1 MSRLSIH
8 LVILMLLLPLQPA
21 AGRAADLVILVDT
34 GTEMPMA
41 RFEQFRLVAGIHRD
55 IGVALARHMQRTPRF
70 LSLPRKRVVRA
81 LSDGAADVLCSYVPE
96 WLDAKFAWTQPFIPI
111 VEVLITDRKAPRP
124 GSIAELAGKPIGTVL
139 GYAHPELEEVLG
151 RAFVREDGPTTVAT
165 LRKLSVGRV
174 SYAVTGKSFLDW
186 HQKQGDPPLS
196 LHPPLVVKT
205 YMGRCAVSPK
215 GGARVAD
222 VDRAVG
228 LMITDGTI
236 AAIVAKYR

>member
-1 MSRLSIH
+1 MSRCCLH
-8 LVILMLLLPLQPA
+8 LVMLMLPLQGA
-21 AGRAADLVILVDT
+21 AAPAADLAILVDT

-70 LSLPRKRVVRA
+70 LSLPRKRIVRA

-96 WLDAKFAWTQPFIPI
+96 WLAARSRQ
-111 VEVLITDRKAPRP
+111 
-124 GSIAELAGKPIGTVL
+124 G
-139 GYAHPELEEVLG
+139 G
-151 RAFVREDGPTTVAT
+151 R
-165 LRKLSVGRV
+165 
-174 SYAVTGKSFLDW
+174 
-186 HQKQGDPPLS
+186 
-196 LHPPLVVKT
+196 
-205 YMGRCAVSPK
+205 
-215 GGARVAD
+215 ARVAD